1 MIVTARFLLLSTQ
14 CVDGVWTQAATTR
27 LSRVSLRGFLSRSLV
42 RAVVLW
48 ARSSQPATPDAV
60 TRPTLWSP
68 QQFAVVPKRGAHRP
82 DSLGSSALAEM
93 CRAAWRRP
101 RSGRAT
107 PVVRPVHGVQGT
119 RRIGSGFAARPAGP
133 SALSGVAA
141 FGVPAGAA
149 WSSWCCPGKTAK
161 PELKTA
167 LRGSLLANGPKVVST
182 PPGASAGGP
191 DTHVSW
197 ARTDVQAGQGPR
209 RQSLRLPREPLLPTQ
224 TPDQLHHP
232 REGRPGSQPQ
242 EARLPRRTTTE
253 VRQER
258 LHLRRMP
265 SSVSEYST
273 RGGTSS

>member
-1 MIVTARFLLLSTQ
+1 MPTDQTPWDLQ
-14 CVDGVWTQAATTR
+14 H
-27 LSRVSLRGFLSRSLV
+27 SLRCAGQRGGVRGRAEPRRSYD
-42 RAVVLW
+42 RCTAYRGRGGS
-48 ARSSQPATPDAV
+48 AADSQP
-60 TRPTLWSP
+60 
-68 QQFAVVPKRGAHRP
+68 VPRDPVR
-82 DSLGSSALAEM
+82 
-93 CRAAWRRP
+93 CRVWL
-101 RSGRAT
+101 
-107 PVVRPVHGVQGT
+107 
-119 RRIGSGFAARPAGP
+119 P
-133 SALSGVAA
+133 SVS
-141 FGVPAGAA
+141 PAGAA